1 MVTHMIVCPYCHGT
15 CPVDARFC
23 IECSASLQQSV
34 THTTHRLSDSPA
46 SLANTLR
53 ATAHATP
60 RFGRIR
66 RSVIGTVLGGLLVLI
81 AALAS
86 RISRIDSV
94 AALILT
100 IGVVQL
106 VRRTMRGQIQ
116 CWPSRGGHLFSACAG
131 NAHALGAH
139 DMYWSWCTAGGLAF
153 GRYAS
158 HTELSLS
165 LR

>member
-1 MVTHMIVCPYCHGT
+1 MMTHVIVCPYCHGT

-60 RFGRIR
+60 RFRRIR
-66 RSVIGTVLGGLLVLI
+66 LSFIGTVLGGVLVL
-81 AALAS
+81 LAVLANRDLS
-86 RISRIDSV
+86 FDSV

-100 IGVVQL
+100 IGGVQL
-106 VRRTMRGQIQ
+106 VRRTMRGQI
-116 CWPSRGGHLFSACAG
+116 SA
-131 NAHALGAH
+131 
-139 DMYWSWCTAGGLAF
+139 GLRA
-153 GRYAS
+153 AV
-158 HTELSLS
+158 TL
-165 LR
+165 